1 MIKLYNY
8 QQELINHIKLALK
21 QKFRAV
27 CIVSPCGSG
36 KSIIQGM
43 IAASA
48 TKKKNKVLFLVH
60 RKELLQQI
68 EQTFICCGV
77 DFNYCNIG
85 MVQTVSRRLTNEP
98 EPNII
103 ITDENHHCLANSYV
117 KIYEHFSD
125 SILLGFTATPIRL
138 NQGGLGVVYKKLVKG
153 PTVKW
158 LISNRFLSPFRL
170 YSNRIIDTSKLHI
183 RNGDFK
189 KDEVNELTE
198 QKIVY
203 GKTLKNW
210 TKLAKDKKT
219 IVYCSSI
226 KASKELTKEFSQA
239 NISAAHLDAKTSS
252 KDRENT
258 INAFRNNKIKVLCNV
273 DLFGEG
279 FDVPDCECVILL
291 RPTKSLSL
299 YIQQSM
305 RCMRYKE
312 NKEAIIIDQ
321 VGNCYI
327 HGLPDDNREWSLESK
342 KLKEASTI
350 KECKLCFAVVPTGVK
365 ICPYCGNEF
374 LTMVRDSK
382 PMEVKDIIL
391 EEIKSENILATKPH
405 SYAEEIKDAKTL
417 LKFQLCKGYK
427 PNWINYQLDKKGYDM
442 EITFDDLVA
451 IQKFHK
457 WKFMYCIK
465 KAEQLNIEIPN
476 KYKILKRYAQ

>member
-8 QQELINHIKLALK
+8 QQELIKHIKTALK
-21 QKFRAV
+21 QKFRAICV
-27 CIVSPCGSG
+27 VSPCGSG
-36 KSIIQGM
+36 KSIIQGY

-48 TKKKNKVLFLVH
+48 TKKKNRVLFLVH

-68 EQTFICCGV
+68 EQTFITCGV
-77 DFNYCNIG
+77 NFNYCNIG

-98 EPNII
+98 KPDII
-103 ITDENHHCLANSYV
+103 ITDENHHCLANSYT
-117 KIYEHFSD
+117 KIYEHFD
-125 SILLGFTATPIRL
+125 ASILLGFTATPIRL
-138 NQGGLGVVYKKLVKG
+138 NQGGLGIVYKKLVKG
-153 PTVKW
+153 PSVKW
-158 LISNRFLSPFRL
+158 LISNQFLSSFRL

-210 TKLAKDKKT
+210 TKLANDKKT

-226 KASKELTKEFSQA
+226 KASKELSFEFSQA
-239 NISAAHLDAKTSS
+239 GIVSAHLDATTSKKT
-252 KDRENT
+252 REKV
-258 INAFRNNKIKVLCNV
+258 INSFRKNKIKVLCNV

-342 KLKEASTI
+342 KTKEVSTI
-350 KECKLCFAVVPTGVK
+350 KECKLCFAVVPTGAKV
-365 ICPYCGNEF
+365 CPYCGNEF

-382 PMEVKDIIL
+382 PMEIKDIIL

-405 SYAEEIKDAKTL
+405 DYAKEIKDAKTL

-427 PNWINYQLDKKGYDM
+427 PNWINYQLDKYGYKM
-442 EITFDDLVA
+442 NIAFDDLIA
-451 IQKFHK
+451 IQKMHNF
-457 WKFMYCIK
+457 KFMWCIH
-465 KAEQLNIEIPN
+465 KAKALNVDIPN
-476 KYKILKRYAQ
+476 QYNILRRYAN